1 MKYRALVADDEYII
15 RRGIISF
22 LNRYEDFEVVA
33 EAEDGEMALE
43 AAQTAMADV
52 YFVDITMPFMNGLEF
67 IEELKKIQPKALVVI
82 ITGYDRFEYA
92 RDAIRLGA
100 FEYLLKPIQEESFD
114 EMIRRLRASLGK
126 KRTEEHYLEW
136 ANKKLVENRGRLISD
151 LLQKCINGRLT
162 EDEIT
167 NECEYLK
174 MEIPEEYTLVLVSV
188 DYQENEDIKRTW
200 NDDLI
205 FFAVQN
211 IAKEMF
217 AWVEYEIS
225 CEDDY
230 GNVVLI
236 VQQNLSGELED
247 RADRCSQI
255 IKSYL
260 PVKSELVWEDG
271 MGRENLGTAYQNA
284 VRKLESLTGGNGM
297 IQEVRM
303 IIEQNYGREDFSLQD
318 VADEVALSAQYLSKM
333 FRREMGCTFVDYLT
347 NLRIRKSIDLLHNEE
362 LKMYEIAEQVGYA
375 TQHYFSNVFKKKLG
389 ISPNDYRKSIR
400 IRERMTERD

>member
-1 MKYRALVADDEYII
+1 MKYRALVADDEWII

-22 LNRYEDFEVVA
+22 LQRYEDFEVVA
-33 EAEDGEMALE
+33 EAEDGELALE
-43 AAQTAMADV
+43 AARTAMADV

-67 IEELKKIQPKALVVI
+67 IAELKKIQPGALVVI

-114 EMIRRLRASLGK
+114 EMIKSVRAALRK
-126 KRTEEHYLEW
+126 KRTAEHYLKW
-136 ANKKLVENRGRLISD
+136 ANKKLVENRGKLISD
-151 LLQKCINGRLT
+151 LLKKCIDGRLT

-167 NECEYLK
+167 GECEYLK
-174 MEIPEEYTLVLVSV
+174 LEIPDEYTLILISV
-188 DYQENEDIKRTW
+188 EYQENEDIKRTW

-211 IAKEMF
+211 IAKEIF

-225 CEDDY
+225 CQDDY
-230 GNVVLI
+230 GNVALI
-236 VQQNLSGELED
+236 VQKDESGDLAD
-247 RADRCSQI
+247 GADRCTQVLQSF
-255 IKSYL
+255 L
-260 PVKSELVWEDG
+260 PVKSEIVWENG

-284 VRKLESLTGGNGM
+284 ARKMERLTGGSGI
-297 IQEVRM
+297 IQDVRT
-303 IIEQNYGREDFSLQD
+303 IIEENYGREDFSLQD

-347 NLRIRKSIDLLHNEE
+347 NLRIRKSIDLLHNDE

-400 IRERMTERD
+400 GKI

>member
-22 LNRYEDFEVVA
+22 LERHEDFEVVA

-67 IEELKKIQPKALVVI
+67 IAALKKIQPEALVII

-100 FEYLLKPIQEESFD
+100 FEYLLKPIQEDDFEKMLNS
-114 EMIRRLRASLGK
+114 LRKALGK
-126 KRTEEHYLEW
+126 RRTEAHYLKW
-136 ANKKLVENRGRLISD
+136 ANKKLMENRSKLISD
-151 LLQKCINGRLT
+151 LIQKCVDGRLT

-167 NECEYLK
+167 NESEYLK
-174 MEIPEEYTLVLVSV
+174 VEIPEEYTMVLVSV
-188 DYQENEDIKRTW
+188 EYQENEDIKRTW

-225 CEDDY
+225 CQDDY

-236 VQQNLSGELED
+236 VQRNEA
-247 RADRCSQI
+247 ADLADKADHCVQI
-255 IKSYL
+255 LKSYL

-271 MGRENLGTAYQNA
+271 AGRENLGTAYQNA
-284 VRKLESLTGGNGM
+284 VRKMESLTGGHGI
-297 IQEVRM
+297 IQEVRT
-303 IIEQNYGREDFSLQD
+303 IIEENYGREDFSLQD

-362 LKMYEIAEQVGYA
+362 LKMYEIAEQVGYS
-375 TQHYFSNVFKKKLG
+375 TQHYFSSVFKKKLG

-400 IRERMTERD
+400 NKN